1 MYMETLIHRY
11 KIKKLHINGSHVFAG
26 DFNSWSD
33 LIMTLIDNKS
43 KNILI
48 HLNHYNYYILTKE
61 KQKLDAVSPQSVLIH
76 DGIGMKIGTF
86 LTGKGWLDD
95 INGTD
100 LYPLLME
107 KLCKR
112 HKRIFLLGCQ
122 ENVVKTAI
130 QNTKQILPEIEI
142 VGFHSGYFEETEE
155 EEIIKSITNS
165 KPDVLIISMGMQ
177 KEIEFLH
184 RNSAKLN
191 SQLIWNVGG
200 LFEFIS
206 GKRRRA
212 PLWMRKIRFEWLFR
226 FFIEPRK
233 MFFRIF
239 ILPFWFYYS
248 LFSAHLKSKNA

>member
-1 MYMETLIHRY
+1 METLIHRY
-11 KIKKLHINGSHVFAG
+11 KMKKLQINGYPVFAG

-33 LIMTLIDNKS
+33 LIMILTETENRK
-43 KNILI
+43 ILI
-48 HLNHYNYYILTKE
+48 HLNHYNYYILTNE
-61 KQKLDAVSPQSVLIH
+61 KQKLDGISTQSVLIH

-100 LYPLLME
+100 LYPLLMD
-107 KLCKR
+107 KFCKR
-112 HKRIFLLGCQ
+112 HKRIFMLGCQ

-130 QNTKQILPEIEI
+130 QNTKQVLPKIEI
-142 VGFHSGYFEETEE
+142 VGCHSGYFEEAEE
-155 EEIIKSITNS
+155 GEIVQSINNS

-191 SQLIWNVGG
+191 PQLIWNVGG
-200 LFEFIS
+200 LFEFVS

-212 PLWMRKIRFEWLFR
+212 PQWIRKIRLEWLFR